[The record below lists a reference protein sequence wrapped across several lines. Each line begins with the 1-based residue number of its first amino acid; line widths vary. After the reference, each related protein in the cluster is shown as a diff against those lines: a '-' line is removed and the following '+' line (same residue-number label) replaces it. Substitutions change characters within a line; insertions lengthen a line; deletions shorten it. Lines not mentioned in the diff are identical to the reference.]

1 MTLTNDLIT
10 AALKRVALPD
20 GGDLISR
27 DLIRAIQIDGS
38 AVRFVI
44 EAPTPE
50 AAQAMG
56 QVREAAQAAVAAV
69 PGVDS
74 VQVAL
79 TAHGPAAKPATPPPS
94 LKIGGHPK
102 PQDGPTKPSG
112 VQRILAIGSGKGGV
126 GKSTV
131 SSNLAV
137 ALAKQ
142 GRKVGLLDADI
153 YGPSQ
158 PRMMGVNKRPAS
170 PDGKT
175 IIPLHA
181 HGVTLMSI
189 GFMMEEG
196 KAVVWRGPMLMGA
209 LQQMLGQV
217 QWGELDVLLVD
228 LPPGTGDVQLTLCTK
243 SELTGA
249 IVVSTPQDV
258 ALIDARKALDMFKT
272 LKTPVLGLIE
282 NMSMFICPDCGA
294 QHEIFGTGGVATEA
308 QKMGVPLLGA
318 LPIDLETRLAGDNGT
333 PVAAGDGPMAQ
344 AYAQIAKGLIDGGMA

>member
-1 MTLTNDLIT
+1 MSIT
-10 AALKRVALPD
+10 KDHVLDALRRIAMPD
-20 GGDLISR
+20 GGDLVSR
-27 DLIRAIQIDGS
+27 DLIRAVQVQGD
-38 AVRFVI
+38 AVQFVI
-44 EAPTPE
+44 ETPTPDLAARMEPVRAAAE
-50 AAQAMG
+50 AAVQALD
-56 QVREAAQAAVAAV
+56 
-69 PGVDS
+69 GVS
-74 VQVAL
+74 TARVAL
-79 TAHGPAAKPATPPPS
+79 TAHGPAAKPAAPPS

-102 PQDGPTKPSG
+102 PQEGPTKPTG

-137 ALAKQ
+137 ALAKE

-158 PRMMGVNKRPAS
+158 PRMMGINKRPAS

-175 IIPLHA
+175 IIPLKA

-217 QWGELDVLLVD
+217 EWGELDVLLVD

-258 ALIDARKALDMFKT
+258 ALIDARKALDMFAT

-282 NMSMFICPDCGA
+282 NMSMFVCPDCGSEH
-294 QHEIFGTGGVATEA
+294 QIFGQGGVAAEA
-308 QKMGVPLLGA
+308 EKMGVPLLGA
-318 LPIDLETRLAGDNGT
+318 LPIDLETRLAGDGGT
-333 PVAAGDGPMAQ
+333 PIAAGTGPMAD
-344 AYAQIAKGLIDGGMA
+344 AYARIAQGLIKGGMA

>member
-1 MTLTNDLIT
+1 MPVTKDEIMATLRRI
-10 AALKRVALPD
+10 AMPD

-27 DLIRAIQIDGS
+27 DLIRAIQVQGD
-38 AVRFVI
+38 VVQFVI
-44 EAPTPE
+44 EAPSPEVAARMEPIRAAAE
-50 AAQAMG
+50 AA
-56 QVREAAQAAVAAV
+56 VRQMEGVAQTR
-69 PGVDS
+69 
-74 VQVAL
+74 VAL
-79 TAHGPAAKPATPPPS
+79 TAHGPAAKPAPPS

-131 SSNLAV
+131 ASNLAV
-137 ALAKQ
+137 ALARQ

-170 PDGKT
+170 PDGKK

-189 GFMMEEG
+189 GFMLEEG

-217 QWGELDVLLVD
+217 EWGELDILLVD

-258 ALIDARKALDMFKT
+258 ALIDARKALDMFAT

-282 NMSMFICPDCGA
+282 NMSLFVCPDCGA
-294 QHEIFGTGGVATEA
+294 QHEIFGRGGVAEQA
-308 QKMGVPLLGA
+308 RSMGVPLLGT
-318 LPIDLETRLAGDNGT
+318 LPIDLETRLAGDGGT
-333 PVAAGDGPMAQ
+333 PVAAGDGAMAT
-344 AYAQIAKGLIDGGMA
+344 AYASIARGLIEGGMA

>member
-1 MTLTNDLIT
+1 MSISKQEIQS
-10 AALKRVALPD
+10 ALSRIEMPD
-20 GGDLISR
+20 GGDLMSR
-27 DLIRAIQIDGS
+27 DLIRAVQIDGT
-38 AVRFVI
+38 AVQFII
-44 EAPTPE
+44 EAPSPELAARMEPIRAAAE
-50 AAQAMG
+50 AAVRALSG
-56 QVREAAQAAVAAV
+56 VEQVR
-69 PGVDS
+69 
-74 VQVAL
+74 VAL
-79 TAHGPAAKPATPPPS
+79 TAHGPAPKPSAPPS

-102 PQDGPTKPSG
+102 PQEGPTKPTG

-137 ALAKQ
+137 ALARA

-258 ALIDARKALDMFKT
+258 ALIDARKALDMFAT

-282 NMSMFICPDCGA
+282 NMSMFVCPDCGSE
-294 QHEIFGTGGVATEA
+294 HEIFGTGGVAAEA
-308 QKMGVPLLGA
+308 EKMGVPLLGA
-318 LPIDLETRLAGDNGT
+318 LPIDLDTRLAGDGGT
-333 PVAAGDGPMAQ
+333 PIAAGDGPMAQ
-344 AYAQIAKGLIDGGMA
+344 AYARIAQGLIKGGMA

>member
-1 MTLTNDLIT
+1 MGVTTQQIT
-10 AALKRVALPD
+10 DALARIALPS
-20 GGDLISR
+20 GGDLVSR
-27 DLIRAIQIDGS
+27 DMIRAITISEGTVQ
-38 AVRFVI
+38 FVI
-44 EAPTPE
+44 EAPDAGE
-50 AAQAMG
+50 AARMEPIRQAA
-56 QVREAAQAAVAAV
+56 EAAIKALD
-69 PGVDS
+69 GVRD
-74 VQVAL
+74 VRVAL
-79 TAHGPAAKPATPPPS
+79 TAHGPAPQKAPPPD
-94 LKIGGHPK
+94 LKIGRHPT
-102 PQDGPTKPSG
+102 PQGGPTKPAG

-137 ALAKQ
+137 ALARQ
-142 GRKVGLLDADI
+142 GRRVGLLDADI

-175 IIPLHA
+175 IIPLQA

-196 KAVVWRGPMLMGA
+196 KAIVWRGPMLMGA

-228 LPPGTGDVQLTLCTK
+228 LPPGTGDVQLTLCQK

-258 ALIDARKALDMFKT
+258 ALIDARKAIDMFAT
-272 LKTPVLGLIE
+272 LNTPVLGLIE
-282 NMSMFICPDCGA
+282 NMSMFVCPDCGSEH
-294 QHEIFGTGGVATEA
+294 QIFGQGGVAAEA
-308 QKMGVPLLGA
+308 DRMGVPLLGA
-318 LPIDLETRLAGDNGT
+318 LPIDLETRLAGDGGT
-333 PVAAGDGPMAQ
+333 PVAAGEGVMAD
-344 AYAQIAKGLIDGGMA
+344 AFAQIAQGLIKGGMA